1 MAFYHTT
8 CLFASK
14 NKQRAEIYSAA
25 LKSWDNIKV
34 RKNHIHESAFSRNSE
49 TELGDTERKL
59 IFIKDIINYRF
70 STMKKNDY
78 MILSNLDIFV
88 CTDFIE
94 RAKKILEHSEA
105 FFAQR
110 KDISFQQA
118 FETINGEKVLKKFT
132 ERDLM
137 VIPPFGIN
145 VDLICFSKAW
155 WVKNRSE
162 IPDFLL
168 GAELWDLTYP
178 HFMKSSQPEN
188 TPIRLDNCIYH
199 VRHFD
204 TKAYTNTKNPSS
216 RYNRTIAVECLEKKF
231 GVEHDKKYLWL
242 NKGFT
247 QHMVENFG
255 FTANINRKGFDTYF
269 INAQNEI
276 HT

>member
-14 NKQRAEIYSAA
+14 NPQRAETYSAA
-25 LKSWDNIKV
+25 LKSWDRIKV
-34 RKNHIHESAFSRNSE
+34 RKNHVHESAFSRNSQ
-49 TELGDTERKL
+49 TELGDTQRKL
-59 IFIKDIINYRF
+59 VFIKDIINYRF
-70 STMKKNDY
+70 SIMKKNDY
-78 MILSNLDIFV
+78 IILSNLDIFA

-94 RAKKILEHSEA
+94 RAKELLKHTEA

-110 KDISFQQA
+110 KDIHLNQA
-118 FETINGEKVLKKFT
+118 FEFINGEKKLKQFT
-132 ERDLM
+132 ENDLKF
-137 VIPPFGIN
+137 IQPLGIN

-155 WVKNRSE
+155 WVKNRSQ

-178 HFMKSSQPEN
+178 HFIKASQPEG

-199 VRHFD
+199 VRHLD
-204 TKAYTNTKNPSS
+204 TKAYINSANPSA
-216 RYNRTIAVECLEKKF
+216 RHNRTIAVKCLEEKF
-231 GVEHDKKYLWL
+231 GVEHDKKSLCL

-255 FTANINRKGFDTYF
+255 FTANINRQGFDSYF
-269 INAQNEI
+269 IDAQNEI
-276 HT
+276 RT

>member
-8 CLFASK
+8 CLFASR
-14 NKQRAEIYSAA
+14 NPQRAEIYSAA
-25 LKSWDNIKV
+25 LKTWDNIKV

-70 STMKKNDY
+70 SVMKKNDY

-94 RAKKILEHSEA
+94 RAKKILKHSEA

-110 KDISFQQA
+110 KDIHLSQA
-118 FETINGEKVLKKFT
+118 FEISGGQKTLKKFT
-132 ERDLM
+132 ESNL
-137 VIPPFGIN
+137 VEIPPFGIN

-155 WVKNRSE
+155 WVKNRSR

-178 HFMKSSQPEN
+178 HFMKASQAGG

-199 VRHFD
+199 VRHSD
-204 TKAYTNTKNPSS
+204 TKAYTNTTNPSS
-216 RYNRTIAVECLEKKF
+216 RYNRTIAVKCLEENF
-231 GVEHDKKYLWL
+231 GVEHDKKSLWL
-242 NKGFT
+242 NRGFT

-255 FTANINRKGFDTYF
+255 FTANINRQGFDTYF
-269 INAQNEI
+269 LNAQNEI
-276 HT
+276 RT

>member
-25 LKSWDNIKV
+25 LKSWENVKV

-59 IFIKDIINYRF
+59 VFIKDVINYRF
-70 STMKKNDY
+70 SSLKKNDY
-78 MILSNLDIFV
+78 IILSNLDIFV
-88 CTDFIE
+88 CADFIE
-94 RAKKILEHSEA
+94 RAKEMLKQTDA

-110 KDISFQQA
+110 KDIALSQA
-118 FETINGEKVLKKFT
+118 FDIVGSKKVLKKF
-132 ERDLM
+132 EEQDLAQ
-137 VIPPFGIN
+137 IAPFGIN
-145 VDLICFSKAW
+145 VDLVCFSKSW

-162 IPDFLL
+162 IPDFLM
-168 GAELWDLTYP
+168 GAELWDLTFP
-178 HFMKSSQPEN
+178 HFIKASQFGGAQ
-188 TPIRLDNCIYH
+188 IRLDNCIYH
-199 VRHFD
+199 VRHSD
-204 TKAYTNTKNPSS
+204 TKAHTNTTNPSS
-216 RYNRTIAVECLEKKF
+216 RHNRTIAVECLEKKF
-231 GVEHDKKYLWL
+231 GIGHDKKSLWL

-276 HT
+276 RT